1 MQERVLFL
9 GKTEEERIPKA
20 IHLLLYFDSRLWQWH
35 CTAQQLKEMRQ
46 SKQEVLLVLLPK

>member
-20 IHLLLYFDSRLWQWH
+20 IHLVLYFDSRLWQWH

-46 SKQEVLLVLLPK
+46 SKQEVLLSKL